1 MAARFSDLFQTD
13 SVSPSFEPVLL
24 SGRSRVHVEIEGLSP
39 VEKSGSLPKSR
50 KGIDLAMKSK
60 YLSPDFAMLRGDAMF
75 EQCRFDEAEQCF
87 EDASQFLP
95 DNADAYLKGA
105 KCAYALGK
113 VSTASQRLEAA
124 ARINPEMASAH
135 LALGELY
142 LLDGMI
148 QEALKSSARAM
159 ELIPDDVRATTLQA
173 TILQYAGE
181 SQAAWELA
189 SEAVGRGMN
198 SPILLALYA
207 EMALEHD
214 AAEAALRLIDQALS
228 RRPHSIEHESTMRF
242 AAGGLLDGLKRY
254 DEAFEQAKRA
264 NFIRRPRYNAD
275 SHDREIEKS
284 IEYFS
289 PRRLRCLP
297 RASYRDTKPVFVV
310 GMPRS
315 GTSLTEQILASHPGV
330 YGAGELDFINRVFEG
345 TLGML
350 SATVAEFPSCLDRL
364 SVDRADGMAQIYLEP
379 MKSLSPNALRI
390 VDKMPLNFLH
400 LGLISLLLPEAKI
413 IHCRRDPLD
422 NCLSCH
428 MTNFVVAHDYKY
440 ELNNLGRFYRIHD
453 RVMAHW
459 KSVLDLPI
467 LEVDYE
473 KVVADPEGQA
483 RRMVEFVGLPWDD
496 RCVQFHKTKR
506 AVVTASVAQ
515 VRKPIY
521 SSSVQ
526 RWRNYEK
533 HLGPLKQVLGV

>member
-1 MAARFSDLFQTD
+1 
-13 SVSPSFEPVLL
+13 
-24 SGRSRVHVEIEGLSP
+24 
-39 VEKSGSLPKSR
+39 
-50 KGIDLAMKSK
+50 
-60 YLSPDFAMLRGDAMF
+60 
-75 EQCRFDEAEQCF
+75 
-87 EDASQFLP
+87 
-95 DNADAYLKGA
+95 
-105 KCAYALGK
+105 
-113 VSTASQRLEAA
+113 
-124 ARINPEMASAH
+124 
-135 LALGELY
+135 
-142 LLDGMI
+142 
-148 QEALKSSARAM
+148 
-159 ELIPDDVRATTLQA
+159 
-173 TILQYAGE
+173 
-181 SQAAWELA
+181 
-189 SEAVGRGMN
+189 
-198 SPILLALYA
+198 
-207 EMALEHD
+207 
-214 AAEAALRLIDQALS
+214 
-228 RRPHSIEHESTMRF
+228 MRF